1 MTIYSPDKSIKAI
14 ICKNDTDITLKEYYI
29 LDPNRN
35 YTRSSKKSRI
45 RNLIF
50 RSYFNSWSNHNI
62 GPIYDEGS
70 IYAVESIKTFPFI
83 LFPDART

>member
-35 YTRSSKKSRI
+35 YTRCLHYAGLSNLTREISEKRGRTGKK
-45 RNLIF
+45 
-50 RSYFNSWSNHNI
+50 
-62 GPIYDEGS
+62 
-70 IYAVESIKTFPFI
+70 
-83 LFPDART
+83 